1 MPEGCILIA
10 VDTGEGYSLEVESP
24 GGKTLCELAWPESW
38 PTTVTPAYLTVAG
51 FKILPA

>member
-10 VDTGEGYSLEVESP
+10 VDTGGGYSLEVQAP
-24 GGKTLCELAWPESW
+24 NGKTIAELAWPDSW
-38 PTTVTPAYLTVAG
+38 PEIVTPAYLTVAG